1 MNAPKRGGSR
11 PNPGAGPLARC
22 QHFLQQGRFVADLLR
37 NRRRRVYPATSP
49 ERHSFLRYP
58 TGFDYDV
65 VPPEVVLQRM
75 NCNNAQFILPD
86 AMSYRVLVL
95 PQVNTMTPQ
104 LLGKIK
110 ALIQAGG
117 TVIGPKPVKSPSLSN
132 FPACDLEV
140 AKLAGEIWGDCD
152 GKKVKEHSLGAG
164 KIVWGKSLE
173 QTLSE
178 MKVLA
183 RFRAGNTHDS
193 VCTKPH
199 PSIHR
204 YSGFVFRGQFECSSG
219 QGRMCL

>member
-1 MNAPKRGGSR
+1 
-11 PNPGAGPLARC
+11 
-22 QHFLQQGRFVADLLR
+22 
-37 NRRRRVYPATSP
+37 
-49 ERHSFLRYP
+49 
-58 TGFDYDV
+58 
-65 VPPEVVLQRM
+65 M

-95 PQVNTMTPQ
+95 PQVNTMTPE

-178 MKVLA
+178 MKASPDFVQETPTTPFALN
-183 RFRAGNTHDS
+183 RITPIRRS
-193 VCTKPH
+193 
-199 PSIHR
+199 
-204 YSGFVFRGQFECSSG
+204 SGFVFRGQFECSSG
-219 QGRMCL
+219 QRRMCL